1 MNDAILETLL
11 RIEDLLQVIIGKMDD
26 ISEIRSSVE
35 NISVELGSTKA
46 TG

>member
-35 NISVELGSTKA
+35 NIGMELGSGKDS
-46 TG
+46 